1 MSAIDV
7 ERIPTTWDDS
17 RDDAFFRIAAQI
29 FPPTFVEIAGA
40 LLASFDRDA
49 DPTDRLIDLTHE
61 VSPQVTRALGDV

>member
-7 ERIPTTWDDS
+7 ERIPTTWVDA
-17 RDDAFFRIAAQI
+17 RDVPFFRAAALI

-49 DPTDRLIDLTHE
+49 DPTDRLIDLSRE
-61 VSPQVTRALGDV
+61 VSPQITLVLGRD